1 MKAASKYD
9 LPNRAPIQFWMM
21 TTFAAFV
28 GIAVFVVGAYA
39 LFVLEERAEEEAGRI
54 IVNEAV
60 ELAMILQRPMSGQ
73 DRELAL
79 YRLSRFT
86 SRRITLWDADSVK
99 VDVFRGHNLKSEDGA
114 PPGVELLNATARGTG
129 LVETRPSGEIVLYAG
144 VRVPGTSMYVRLGQ
158 TDPPI
163 YVVSRRMRATL
174 AVGLLFAL
182 VLAVLGS
189 WIAAKRV
196 ANRIK
201 QLAESARRIDEGEL
215 TEEIAVESRAAEF
228 QDLAISLNGM
238 ANTFREDIE
247 KLQRLIR
254 IQNEF
259 LGNISHE
266 VRNPIFAINGY
277 LEALASENLS
287 DAQRKRYAKKGVANL
302 DRLTNLFSDL
312 IEIARLEYRE
322 DLIHQEPFN
331 LYELTEDVVETARP
345 KAHAK
350 NLELSL
356 ESEPIR
362 VVADRNRIRQVVTN
376 LVENAI
382 AYTDQGSVSC
392 SISEFQG
399 MALVEVIDTGKGI
412 PEEHL
417 ERIFD
422 RFYRVDAARSRKYG
436 GSGLGLSIVRQI
448 LHAHGAQIEVESEV
462 GVGTR
467 FWFTLPLA
475 EAEVENE
482 TEVEAVGD

>member
-1 MKAASKYD
+1 
-9 LPNRAPIQFWMM
+9 MM

-28 GIAVFVVGAYA
+28 GIAVFVVGVYA
-39 LFVLEERAEEEAGRI
+39 LFVLEKRAETEAGRI
-54 IVNEAV
+54 IVNEV
-60 ELAMILQRPMSGQ
+60 IELAMNLQRPVS
-73 DRELAL
+73 REERSATL

-86 SRRITLWDADSVK
+86 NHRITLWNHDTVE
-99 VDVFRGHNLKSEDGA
+99 VDVFRGHNLRTTTDL
-114 PPGVELLNATARGTG
+114 PPGTELLDATANGTG
-129 LVETRPSGEIVLYAG
+129 LLTEGPGGEVILYAG
-144 VRVPGTSMYVRLGQ
+144 VRVPSTSMFVRIGQ

-163 YVVSRRMRATL
+163 HTVSRQMRATL
-174 AVGLLFAL
+174 IVGLLFAL

-196 ANRIK
+196 AHRIK

-215 TEEIAVESRAAEF
+215 TTEIAVESRAAEF

-266 VRNPIFAINGY
+266 VRNPIFSINGY
-277 LEALASENLS
+277 LEALASESLTN
-287 DAQRKRYAKKGVANL
+287 AQRQRYAKKGVANL

-322 DLIHQEPFN
+322 DLIHQESFN
-331 LYELTEDVVETARP
+331 LLELAEDVIDTARP
-345 KAHAK
+345 KAEAK
-350 NLELSL
+350 HLGLSL
-356 ESEPIR
+356 EAEPIR
-362 VVADRNRIRQVVTN
+362 VEADRNRIRQVLTN

-382 AYTDQGSVSC
+382 AYTDTGMVSC

-399 MALVEVIDTGKGI
+399 SALIEVIDTGKGI
-412 PEEHL
+412 AEDHL

-448 LHAHGAQIEVESEV
+448 LHAHGSQIHVESEV

-467 FWFTLPLA
+467 FWFELPISQEVDLA
-475 EAEVENE
+475 
-482 TEVEAVGD
+482 VEA